1 MLQVKVKWCTALPY
15 TMEKIVLNKLL
26 TRKTINANLA
36 FFIEHLTDDN
46 FHLCRKKHAEVD
58 C

>member
-1 MLQVKVKWCTALPY
+1 MPY
-15 TMEKIVLNKLL
+15 TMEKVLNKLL

-36 FFIEHLTDDN
+36 FFTGHLTDDN
-46 FHLCRKKHAEVD
+46 FHLCRNKHAEVD

>member
-1 MLQVKVKWCTALPY
+1 MMYSTMPY
-15 TMEKIVLNKLL
+15 TMQKVLNKLL

-36 FFIEHLTDDN
+36 FCTGHLTDDN
-46 FHLCRKKHAEVD
+46 FHLCRNNHAEVD